1 MNLFKNRVEAGQKLA
16 IAMRIFAKE
25 SDLLILALP
34 RGGVPVAFEVAREL
48 NAPLDVCLVRKL
60 GVPGHEELA
69 MGAISYG
76 GGIVVN
82 QEVVDALGI
91 PLSTVTQVAAVETA
105 ELKRRESSYRKG
117 RAPLKVEG
125 KTLILVDDGLATGS
139 TILAALKVLRPQNP
153 KKIIVGVPVTPAS
166 TFQEVRQ
173 QVDDM
178 VCLMT
183 PEPFYGVGQW
193 YEDFSQ
199 TSDREVN
206 ELLKKA
212 ETFGSSVLHQQEHQ
226 IS

>member
-16 IAMRIFAKE
+16 VAMRIFTKE
-25 SDLLILALP
+25 SDLLVLALP

-48 NAPLDVCLVRKL
+48 NAPLDVCIVRKL

-76 GGIVVN
+76 GGMVVN
-82 QEVVDALGI
+82 QEVVDALRI
-91 PLSTVTQVAAVETA
+91 PLSTITQVAAVEMA
-105 ELKRRESSYRKG
+105 ELRRRESSYRKG
-117 RAPLKVEG
+117 RAPLNVEG

-139 TILAALKVLRPQNP
+139 TILAAIKVLRPQHP

-173 QVDDM
+173 EVDDM
-178 VCLMT
+178 LCLMT
-183 PEPFYGVGQW
+183 PEPFFGVGQW

-199 TSDREVN
+199 TSDQEVT

-212 ETFGSSVLHQQEHQ
+212 DTFGSPVLYQHDPQ

>member
-1 MNLFKNRVEAGQKLA
+1 
-16 IAMRIFAKE
+16 
-25 SDLLILALP
+25 
-34 RGGVPVAFEVAREL
+34 
-48 NAPLDVCLVRKL
+48 
-60 GVPGHEELA
+60 

-82 QEVVDALGI
+82 QEVVDALRI
-91 PLSTVTQVAAVETA
+91 PLSTVTQVAALETA
-105 ELKRRESSYRKG
+105 ELKRRENSYRKG
-117 RAPLKVEG
+117 RGPLKVEG

-212 ETFGSSVLHQQEHQ
+212 DTFGSSVLHQHEHQ